1 MFTWEIYQEITIFF
15 FSSLFLRMFFCAH
28 IIWTLP
34 FSVWMQPRV
43 VPMQGFIE
51 RSLILKP
58 PCSLASEFYDVSV
71 VKDMFK
77 LEYELKI
84 LLSKCLNKLG
94 EMFKLVNLLLWWGKR
109 YLLSWNAHKCHKRNF
124 NLLFVNKIKVFP
136 RLSVYMKNF

>member
-1 MFTWEIYQEITIFF
+1 
-15 FSSLFLRMFFCAH
+15 
-28 IIWTLP
+28 
-34 FSVWMQPRV
+34 
-43 VPMQGFIE
+43 MQGFIE

-94 EMFKLVNLLLWWGKR
+94 EMFKLVNLLL
-109 YLLSWNAHKCHKRNF
+109 
-124 NLLFVNKIKVFP
+124 
-136 RLSVYMKNF
+136 